1 MLEKQIKS
9 YKFEDYSASLE
20 NDVQKSINC
29 HRIASIQAFNPTT
42 QRASVQIVD
51 YLYLPETENGTVKI
65 ITPALITNVPV
76 QINSTTTGGLTI
88 PINVGDF
95 CLLAFNDRDLNN
107 WLLSGETKN
116 VELASFRLHD
126 YSDAI
131 AIIGIFP
138 NTANIA
144 NYNNTATELFYNN
157 TRISLQQNN
166 IVITTQDN
174 KQITIDA
181 NANVV
186 IAGNVQINGNAVIQG
201 TIQVTG
207 MANFNGGSKTNGKEN
222 AVVGGTTVGDATT
235 QTITTSGQ

>member
-1 MLEKQIKS
+1 MKKQFKT

-20 NDVQKSINC
+20 NNLQKSINC
-29 HRIASIQAFNPTT
+29 HRIASIQAFDFLT

-51 YLYLPETENGTVKI
+51 YLYLPETENGSVQI

-76 QINSTTTGGLTI
+76 QINGTLMGGLTI

-116 VELASFRLHD
+116 VGLASFRLHD

-131 AIIGIFP
+131 AIVGIFP
-138 NTANIA
+138 NTANIQ
-144 NYNNTATELFYNN
+144 NYNNTATELFYKN
-157 TRISLQQNN
+157 TRISLQESN
-166 IVITTQDN
+166 IVITTQNN

-181 NANVV
+181 NANVS
-186 IAGNVQINGNAVIQG
+186 IAGNIHINGNATIDG
-201 TIQVTG
+201 TVEITG
-207 MANFNGGSKTNGKEN
+207 MANFNGGSATNGKEN
-222 AVVGGTTVGDATT
+222 AVVGGTTVGNAST
-235 QTITTSGQ
+235 QTITVSGQ